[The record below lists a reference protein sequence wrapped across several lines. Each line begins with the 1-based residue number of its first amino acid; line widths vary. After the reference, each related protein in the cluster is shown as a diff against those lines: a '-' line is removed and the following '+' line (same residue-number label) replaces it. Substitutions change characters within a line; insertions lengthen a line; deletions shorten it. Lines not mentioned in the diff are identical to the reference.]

1 MAANLTTL
9 PLFAVANAPATPPGD
24 AEMKVI
30 PSLWDDADV
39 IYAYSRA
46 QALEDGVL
54 VDVSD
59 TAREAGFKWPVA
71 LTSAVWGLIEDIPSS
86 KSWQSVAGRLWDVLY
101 MAFCAIKC
109 APRGGDTLHYRLI
122 MHHGRHTYVTLKLVT
137 SPGDAGEPAGEPV
150 VTIMLPEED

>member
-101 MAFCAIKC
+101 MAFCAIKR
-109 APRGGDTLHYRLI
+109 APTGGDTLHYRLI

-137 SPGDAGEPAGEPV
+137 GPGDAGEPV